1 MFFDKEPEEV
11 FNELISSDTGLSEN
25 EVERRQGMYGKNIV
39 YRVPKVKGFPF
50 LIAQFRRVSIYLLL
64 ILLLLSVLLGDYLKV
79 LVVLP
84 ILLFNGYLGY
94 RKMYDYQRAKYLL
107 QELSSQNVKVMR
119 DGNFKSIDSTEL
131 VPGDVIY
138 VQTGERVPADARL
151 FEMKDLETSE
161 SRITGKYSPVKKSL
175 KLVIPGSP
183 MEKQNN
189 MIFCGSTVTKGYAKA
204 VVVRTGSDTYL
215 GDLMKGEEGS
225 YHEVIPLE
233 KKISRLKL
241 LLERMI
247 GICALTVLGIALFT
261 SSDFLQILMQLDMSV
276 EWFSSLFF
284 SIQDYAY
291 VAVGLSVGAVPAGF
305 ANIIGDALSRG
316 LKLMHKNKVVMR
328 KLNPILNLGFTSA
341 LCSDITG
348 ILTEERMTVRK
359 IFANGSVMEV
369 TGKGS
374 EGEILKDGMQ
384 VKPHE
389 VDLILKIGM
398 LNNDASIDAESY
410 LGDPTELAL
419 IMSGAKNNL
428 NKTDLEKNFPR
439 IADKPFDSDRRRK
452 ATLHRTKTKNYL
464 FVKGACDTVLNLC
477 TSVIIDGKIQK
488 MTPERM
494 ESIKRMNDS
503 FSQEGLRVISF
514 AFKVH
519 PDTDIK
525 EENLIFVGLQ
535 ALENPLRK
543 NSQAAIHKLEKAGI
557 KTTFV
562 TGEHMNTALAI
573 GSSLGIKGNAV
584 TAAEL
589 DKEKDLENRIEDISI
604 VARASSAHKLKIVT
618 ALRNKGYNVAVT
630 GDSMNDAFTLQKA
643 DTGISMGES
652 SDIAKEASDVVVE
665 DNSFFTIVRGIE
677 ESKGINENIQK
688 FLMSIFSGNLAMLF
702 IMLVPALLSLLFG
715 IQFLSPLQ
723 GVHILWIAF
732 IADGL
737 FSYMMLHDP
746 VRPSIMGYSQKS
758 FDRRSM
764 IDTVI
769 IAIMIYGL
777 IALIMSVDRFPY
789 TMVFTALVLF
799 QFVKV
804 LIVRMKHK
812 VWFFSNKNL
821 WLMMILM
828 VSLQGLIVY
837 VPFLQPV
844 FDTVPLA
851 LDDLLLVIAAATGL
865 FVLGLIFSFVRR
877 KDI

>member
-233 KKISRLKL
+233 KKTSRLKL
-241 LLERMI
+241 WLERMI
-247 GICALTVLGIALFT
+247 GICALTVLGIALY
-261 SSDFLQILMQLDMSV
+261 SSSEFLQILMQLDMSV

-369 TGKGS
+369 TGNGS

-477 TSVIIDGKIQK
+477 TSVIIDGKVQK

-494 ESIKRMNDS
+494 ESIKRMNES

-519 PDTDIK
+519 PDTEIK

-584 TAAEL
+584 NAAEL

-764 IDTVI
+764 MDTVI

-777 IALIMSVDRFPY
+777 TALIMSVDRFPY

-821 WLMMILM
+821 WLTMILM

>member
-11 FNELISSDTGLSEN
+11 FNKLISSDTGLSED
-25 EVERRQGMYGKNIV
+25 EVGRRQGMYGKNIV
-39 YRVPKVKGFPF
+39 FRIPKVKGFPF
-50 LIAQFRRVSIYLLL
+50 LIAQFKRVSIYLLL
-64 ILLLLSVLLGDYLKV
+64 ILLFLSVFFGDYLKA

-94 RKMYDYQRAKYLL
+94 RKMYEYQRTKYLL
-107 QELSSQNVKVMR
+107 QELSSQNIKVMR
-119 DGNFKSIDSTEL
+119 DGNFRSIDSTEL

-138 VQTGERVPADARL
+138 VKTGERVPADARI

-204 VVVRTGSDTYL
+204 IVVRTGSDTYL

-241 LLERMI
+241 WLERLI
-247 GICALTVLGIALFT
+247 GACSLFMLGLAVVT
-261 SSDFLQILMQLDMSV
+261 SSEFLQTLTQLEMSI
-276 EWFSSLFF
+276 EWLGSLFF

-291 VAVGLSVGAVPAGF
+291 VAVGLSVGAVPAGL
-305 ANIIGDALSRG
+305 ANIIGDSLSRG
-316 LKLMHKNKVVMR
+316 LKLMHKNKIVMR
-328 KLNPILNLGFTSA
+328 KLNPILNLSFTSA

-348 ILTEERMTVRK
+348 VLTEERMTVRK

-398 LNNDASIDAESY
+398 LNNDASINAESY

-428 NKTDLEKNFPR
+428 NKVDLEKKFPR
-439 IADKPFDSDRRRK
+439 IADKPFDSDRRRM
-452 ATLHRTKTKNYL
+452 ATLHRTKSKNYL
-464 FVKGACDTVLNLC
+464 FVKGACDTVLDLC
-477 TSVIIDGKIQK
+477 TSVIIDGKVQN
-488 MTPERM
+488 MTPERK
-494 ESIKRMNDS
+494 ESIRRMNDS

-514 AFKVH
+514 AFRVH
-519 PDTDIK
+519 PDIDIK

-535 ALENPLRK
+535 AIENPLRK
-543 NSQAAIHKLEKAGI
+543 SSQAAITKLEKAGI
-557 KTTFV
+557 KHIFV

-573 GSSLGIKGNAV
+573 GSSLGIKGNAINA
-584 TAAEL
+584 TEI
-589 DKEKDLENRIEDISI
+589 DKAKDLESSIDNISI
-604 VARASSAHKLKIVT
+604 VARATSAHKLKIVT

-643 DTGISMGES
+643 DTGISMGGS
-652 SDIAKEASDVVVE
+652 SDIAKEASDAVIE
-665 DNSFFTIVRGIE
+665 DNSFFTIVKGIG

-688 FLMSIFSGNLAMLF
+688 FLMSIFSGNLAMLSVL
-702 IMLVPALLSLLFG
+702 LVPVLLSLLFG
-715 IQFLSPLQ
+715 RQFIFPLQ
-723 GVHILWIAF
+723 GIHILWIAF

-737 FSYMMLHDP
+737 LSYMMLHDP

-769 IAIMIYGL
+769 IALMIYGL
-777 IALIMSVDRFPY
+777 TAVIMSVDRFPY

-821 WLMMILM
+821 WLAMLLI

-844 FDTVPLA
+844 FGTVPLA
-851 LDDLLLVIAAATGL
+851 VDDLLLILASATGL